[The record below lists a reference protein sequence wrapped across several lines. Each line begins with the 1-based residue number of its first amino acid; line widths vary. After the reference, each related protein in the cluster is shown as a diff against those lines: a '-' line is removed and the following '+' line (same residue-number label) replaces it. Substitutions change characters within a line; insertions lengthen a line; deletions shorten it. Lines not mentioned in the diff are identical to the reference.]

1 MADEAERWERLFT
14 GLKDFAQIKYPD
26 ELQVGQVN
34 SLLGSV
40 HLIQPFKWTSW
51 NVPFPSPEEIPGL
64 TLVDCIKQ
72 ITRLARADRTNEGI
86 LWGAL
91 RSGVLEALCRT
102 AHERSGAQ
110 VVGLLS
116 DLESA
121 D

>member
-1 MADEAERWERLFT
+1 MDEAQRWGRLFT
-14 GLKDFAQIKYPD
+14 GLADFAQIEYPH

-34 SLLGSV
+34 SLLGSL

-91 RSGVLEALCRT
+91 RSGALEALCRT
-102 AHERSGAQ
+102 ANERSGGQ
-110 VVGLLS
+110 IVGLLS
-116 DLESA
+116 DLESEE
-121 D
+121 

>member
-14 GLKDFAQIKYPD
+14 GLADFAQIEYPD
-26 ELQVGQVN
+26 ELQVGRVN
-34 SLLGSV
+34 GLLGSV

-51 NVPFPSPEEIPGL
+51 NVPFPAPEEIAGL

-91 RSGVLEALCRT
+91 RSGALEALCRT
-102 AHERSGAQ
+102 AHERSRGK